1 MGIEKVT
8 TPNRIWKMGQWKMIL
23 DDKGFRGAVLM
34 DLSKAFDTLNYELLI
49 VNLHA
54 YGFNRDSLIK
64 SNEFSTST
72 TFNEIVCRSLIWI
85 LSISMDGTV

>member
-8 TPNRIWKMGQWKMIL
+8 RPNRIWKMGQWKMIL

-34 DLSKAFDTLNYELLI
+34 DLSKAFDTLNCELLI

-54 YGFNRDSLIK
+54 YGFNPDSLIK
-64 SNEFSTST
+64 SNKFSTRT
-72 TFNEIVCRSLIWI
+72 TFNEIVCQSLI
-85 LSISMDGTV
+85 

>member
-34 DLSKAFDTLNYELLI
+34 DLSKAFDTLNCELLI

-54 YGFNRDSLIK
+54 YGFNPDSLIK
-64 SNEFSTST
+64 SNKFSTRT
-72 TFNEIVCRSLIWI
+72 TFNEIICQSLI
-85 LSISMDGTV
+85 

>member
-1 MGIEKVT
+1 MGIEKVA

-34 DLSKAFDTLNYELLI
+34 DLSKAFDTLNCELLI

-54 YGFNRDSLIK
+54 YGFNPDSLIK
-64 SNEFSTST
+64 SNKFSTRT
-72 TFNEIVCRSLIWI
+72 TFNEIVCQSLI
-85 LSISMDGTV
+85 

>member
-34 DLSKAFDTLNYELLI
+34 DLSKAFGTLNCELLI

-54 YGFNRDSLIK
+54 YGFNPDSLIK
-64 SNEFSTST
+64 SNKFSTRT
-72 TFNEIVCRSLIWI
+72 TFNEIVCQSLI
-85 LSISMDGTV
+85 